1 MARTRPILLF
11 LAFIASVFLRVSS
24 AQTLHSFDEI
34 GVSLELPASWVMQG
48 GQELELLN
56 AEARNRAPGTR
67 FVYVAKFAKEPQPQ
81 GYPTFILVQKTPGRA
96 TAEQLMQVF
105 PKIKAKT
112 EDSMQQA
119 FADVG
124 ATAQMQDPYLDE
136 KLGMIVLPLSVNIAG
151 MQGAGRS
158 YIIPMEKNLI
168 SINVYSAPEN
178 ATQVFAEVEPYL
190 AAVKL
195 DPNHTLK
202 ENWVDSLRN
211 LLSR

>member
-1 MARTRPILLF
+1 MVRRRATLLF
-11 LAFIASVFLRVSS
+11 LTFLASVLLHVSS
-24 AQTLHSFDEI
+24 AQTPHSFDEI
-34 GVSLELPASWVMQG
+34 GVSLELPESWVAQG
-48 GQELELLN
+48 SQELELLN
-56 AEARNRAPGTR
+56 TEARNRAPGTR

-112 EDSMQQA
+112 EDSMEQA

-136 KLGMIVLPLSVNIAG
+136 KLGMIVLPLSVNVTG
-151 MQGAGRS
+151 MQGVGRS
-158 YIIPMEKNLI
+158 YIIPMEKNI
-168 SINVYSAPEN
+168 VSINVYSAPEN
-178 ATQVFAEVEPYL
+178 AAQVFAEVEPCL
-190 AAVKL
+190 AGVKL